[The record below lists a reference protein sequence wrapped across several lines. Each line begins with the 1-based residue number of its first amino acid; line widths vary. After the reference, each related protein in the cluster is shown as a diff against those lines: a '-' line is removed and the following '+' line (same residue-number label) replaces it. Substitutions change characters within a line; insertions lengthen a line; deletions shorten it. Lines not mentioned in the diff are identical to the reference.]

1 METTD
6 YAEAVAKAQKIL
18 NQPLLNITEGFKPG
32 LDDSR
37 SRTANGPGKS
47 RESKYSVLL
56 MFGED
61 EMSIIHLGQNSPDM
75 NGWKIPAVVFIYVN
89 RHF

>member
-1 METTD
+1 
-6 YAEAVAKAQKIL
+6 
-18 NQPLLNITEGFKPG
+18 
-32 LDDSR
+32 
-37 SRTANGPGKS
+37 
-47 RESKYSVLL
+47 VLL